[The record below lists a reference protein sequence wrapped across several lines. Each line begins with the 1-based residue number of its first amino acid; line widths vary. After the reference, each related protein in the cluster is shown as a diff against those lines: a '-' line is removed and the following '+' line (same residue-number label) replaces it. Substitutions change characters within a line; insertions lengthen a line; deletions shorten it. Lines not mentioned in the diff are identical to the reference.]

1 MKHDESYIFVF
12 TSSYHGYY
20 IEELL
25 RRHKIQCTFRKAPR
39 AIGKS
44 CNTALYIHEK
54 DLESANKLIQGA
66 KISYQGVYKSSRKED
81 NSLEY
86 TKVNL

>member
-12 TSSYHGYY
+12 TSNYHGYY

-25 RRHKIQCTFRKAPR
+25 RRNNIQCTFRKAPR

-44 CNTALYIHEK
+44 CNTALYVHEK
-54 DLESANKLIQGA
+54 DVENANKLIKQT
-66 KISYQGVYKSSRKED
+66 KIPYQGLYKVIRKD
-81 NSLEY
+81 GNPPEY
-86 TKVNL
+86 SKVKL